1 MTFHQAQAAQYAQQ
15 LNRLS
20 LVAEIPSPQP
30 QHIPPPEVRGGSR
43 RNSIYD
49 QDEIGTQAS
58 NAGSRRGSD
67 AEKYGPI
74 RRRSLLQH
82 GIATRPTA
90 FMDTDPRRSLP
101 SQVQA
106 AEALQSSYHSQP
118 NPTPA
123 PPIELP
129 VLGPN
134 PAFIVPGPRTET
146 PTDLDYRHTGTLKFG
161 SLRITNGAASPTPS
175 RDGRANSLGAE
186 EDYTVPGQARKSIEK
201 EKRHG
206 LSHRSHTLS
215 VPAEA
220 RKAPWVVT
228 SESPLRQAHGTEFE
242 PLTINIPDPEFPLF
256 DFKSTEVLFKSTH
269 SPTKSL
275 ELAHEYQQEIAL
287 SPFSFDNSPLPS
299 PRIES
304 TSKHTAIEDDLFAPE
319 PNTPNLEATPRMPRS
334 FDSGYE
340 GGPVRKPKGPRE
352 KDPKPLAKA
361 DSGYSSIVS
370 LRSFKKDNSPAA
382 PLKDGP
388 PTPIHETFHRVPSS
402 TYSVNSSIGPETTL
416 RSKRSLPAL
425 PVEEVVKLP
434 SEPTSKA
441 PPVPLKEVSHEK
453 LTPLPYPVLQKSIEQ
468 TNNISQAQPHLQV
481 PKKTSRRKSLP
492 AVANAAREMRE
503 DSPADSEKSVASSGS
518 SSIWQRKKLNKRA
531 SRPSSFQPQPEP
543 VFTVQAFRS
552 PSEVHRIPIPPAD
565 VRRHLDER
573 VESFP
578 VASFPNTTSGFTQL
592 RRTASKETLGTIF
605 SVGSA
610 EVRDELNF
618 ARLQGALPAIPK
630 EATIE
635 EDPSP
640 ASDWVPRP
648 DFNKRH
654 TYQASTPMP
663 APEPERVARKSFQ
676 APVARDRSR
685 DHVLAPSKSR
695 ESFQKPPARN
705 PSPAPSKSRDS
716 LQKQPIRNPSPAPSK
731 SRESF
736 QKPPVRNPSPAPT
749 QDWAPRKSLSRPASR
764 DPSPASRAPLRPDFE
779 THVTS
784 YESISSSLGRSSYEL
799 ALNAIPGQAKPSVNE
814 RARTMTQQ
822 NETESAQRFAGARNL
837 SQESQA
843 STIVRPRRSYESIS
857 NSNPFSGDNRSQNS
871 VQSRGSLRGPPP
883 SAHARYSQQTML
895 RESLPSYGGKFS
907 NNEAYT
913 APNEP
918 QRHTPLRYQKP
929 KTGPPVSMAMQRA
942 AIPISN
948 VAPPSRSQL
957 MPQQAL
963 NRAPPQPPADSQ
975 PKQDPIAAG
984 WTKMAGAWAER
995 KKSAGEALSARKS
1008 MEMIRPA
1015 ATRSSFQQPRAQ
1027 PQQQELRGRKSMD
1040 ANTFGTSMQR
1050 AGSARP
1056 SAEYARTQILRGGKS
1071 FDTSQQQQRQ
1081 TSWNSTNGYD
1091 NLNLYGQQPQYY
1103 DQEEYNHT
1111 YGSAEFSHH
1120 DKENF
1125 AQHQYDNQEYYEP
1138 ESEQYH
1144 DQRRV
1149 DSLPESI
1156 HQRKTSTSEMLVL
1169 DRFSGG
1175 LGYGYEPGLGLV
1187 GSAGVRTTGKMGNAG
1202 KKSVR
1207 ESMQYGVDFSDVPVI
1222 LQRVRVRS

>member
-1 MTFHQAQAAQYAQQ
+1 M
-15 LNRLS
+15 
-20 LVAEIPSPQP
+20 
-30 QHIPPPEVRGGSR
+30 
-43 RNSIYD
+43 
-49 QDEIGTQAS
+49 
-58 NAGSRRGSD
+58 
-67 AEKYGPI
+67 
-74 RRRSLLQH
+74 QH

-90 FMDTDPRRSLP
+90 FADTDPRRSLP

-106 AEALQSSYHSQP
+106 PEALQSHYHSQP
-118 NPTPA
+118 DPAPA
-123 PPIELP
+123 PPVKLP

-134 PAFIVPGPRTET
+134 PAFVVPGPRTET
-146 PTDLDYRHTGTLKFG
+146 PTDLDYRHIGALKFG
-161 SLRITNGAASPTPS
+161 SLRITNGAASPSPS
-175 RDGRANSLGAE
+175 RDGRANSLGSE
-186 EDYTVPGQARKSIEK
+186 ENHTIPGQVRKSIEK

-206 LSHRSHTLS
+206 LSHRSNTLS
-215 VPAEA
+215 VLAEA
-220 RKAPWVVT
+220 RKAPWVVS
-228 SESPLRQAHGTEFE
+228 SESPLRQAHNTDFE

-256 DFKSTEVLFKSTH
+256 DFKSTEILFKSTH

-299 PRIES
+299 PRLES

-319 PNTPNLEATPRMPRS
+319 PNTPNVEATLRMGRS

-370 LRSFKKDNSPAA
+370 LRSFKKESSPAV

-416 RSKRSLPAL
+416 RSKQSLPAL
-425 PVEEVVKLP
+425 PVEEVIRLP
-434 SEPTSKA
+434 SEPARKA
-441 PPVPLKEVSHEK
+441 PQVPPKEFLYEK
-453 LTPLPYPVLQKSIEQ
+453 SAPLHSPVLQKSVEQ
-468 TNNISQAQPHLQV
+468 TSNASQAQPHLQV
-481 PKKTSRRKSLP
+481 PKKTPRRKSLP
-492 AVANAAREMRE
+492 AVANIAREMRE
-503 DSPADSEKSVASSGS
+503 DSPADSEKSVSSSGS

-573 VESFP
+573 VEGFP
-578 VASFPNTTSGFTQL
+578 VASFPNTPSGFTQL

-640 ASDWVPRP
+640 AADWVPRP

-654 TYQASTPMP
+654 TFQVTTPMP
-663 APEPERVARKSFQ
+663 APEPEKTARKSFQ
-676 APVARDRSR
+676 APVTRERSR
-685 DHVLAPSKSR
+685 DRTPAPSNSR

-705 PSPAPSKSRDS
+705 PSPAPPKPRESF
-716 LQKQPIRNPSPAPSK
+716 QKQPARNPSPAPSE

-736 QKPPVRNPSPAPT
+736 QKQPARNPSPAPI
-749 QDWAPRKSLSRPASR
+749 QDWALRKSFQKPASR
-764 DPSPASRAPLRPDFE
+764 DPSPAPRAPLHSDFE

-784 YESISSSLGRSSYEL
+784 YDAISSSLGRSSYEL
-799 ALNAIPGQAKPSVNE
+799 ALDAIPGQVKPTVNQRAK
-814 RARTMTQQ
+814 TMTQQ
-822 NETESAQRFAGARNL
+822 YEAETAQRFAGARTA

-843 STIVRPRRSYESIS
+843 STVVRPRRSYDSIA
-857 NSNPFSGDNRSQNS
+857 NGNPFSGDNRSQNS

-895 RESLPSYGGKFS
+895 RESLPSYGGQFS
-907 NNEAYT
+907 NNNNEAFI
-913 APNEP
+913 APNES
-918 QRHTPLRYQKP
+918 QRNTPLRYQKP
-929 KTGPPVSMAMQRA
+929 KAGPPVSMATQRA
-942 AIPISN
+942 AMPIPN
-948 VAPPSRSQL
+948 VAQPSRSPP
-957 MPQQAL
+957 MPQKAP
-963 NRAPPQPPADSQ
+963 NHMPPQLPAASR
-975 PKQDPIAAG
+975 PKEDPIAAG

-995 KKSAGEALSARKS
+995 KKNAGEALSTRTS
-1008 MEMIRPA
+1008 MEMTRPA
-1015 ATRSSFQQPRAQ
+1015 ASRSSFQQPR
-1027 PQQQELRGRKSMD
+1027 PQLQQELRGRKSMD
-1040 ANTFGTSMQR
+1040 GNAYGASLQR

-1056 SAEYARTQILRGGKS
+1056 SAEYARTQMLRGGKS

-1081 TSWNSTNGYD
+1081 SSWNSTNWYGNS
-1091 NLNLYGQQPQYY
+1091 NLNEQQQQYYGQA
-1103 DQEEYNHT
+1103 EYNHT

-1125 AQHQYDNQEYYEP
+1125 TQYQYDNQEYYEP
-1138 ESEQYH
+1138 EPEQYH

-1149 DSLPESI
+1149 DSLPEAI

-1175 LGYGYEPGLGLV
+1175 LDYGYEPGLGLV
-1187 GSAGVRTTGKMGNAG
+1187 GSAGVRTTGKMGSAG
-1202 KKSVR
+1202 EKSVR
-1207 ESMQYGVDFSDVPVI
+1207 ESVQYGVDFSDVPVI